1 MLAFSL
7 GFLAG
12 FAACV
17 LFVMVAMRAVD
28 DLMDE

>member
-17 LFVMVAMRAVD
+17 MVAMRAVD